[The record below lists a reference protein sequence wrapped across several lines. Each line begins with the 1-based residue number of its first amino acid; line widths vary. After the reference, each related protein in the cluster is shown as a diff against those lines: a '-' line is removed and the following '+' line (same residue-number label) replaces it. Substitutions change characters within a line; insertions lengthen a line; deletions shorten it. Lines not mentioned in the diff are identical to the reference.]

1 MSSSL
6 GAFTCVL
13 PYIAKGNP
21 MFLKR
26 LSVAFLCALVAVCS
40 GCHRSNSVSSGSA
53 IRNVK
58 IAQWGQGKYLIY
70 LPVYLAQSQ
79 GFFEK
84 HNVHADVVF
93 SGNDDQVFA
102 TVVRGDAQFGVG
114 DPIFSAISTQRG
126 LPGVEVASIVGRVA
140 LWGIGKKIAK
150 QIHSPQDLSGL
161 RIGTFP
167 RPSTTYTLLAS
178 TLKQSHVNAQIV
190 EVQIGSELALLESN
204 KVDIVFLLEPDAS
217 LAESKGYSVVMSLP
231 ALWGKFAF
239 TGLTTTR
246 QYATDNAALTSD
258 MEAALDDAVHFA
270 YNNTAE
276 ATADAQ
282 KLFPQIDPGVVAKA
296 VARMIAE
303 RTLPTSAAVDKDG
316 WSHAIQVREQ
326 IGDLKGDSQ
335 FLECLWSPR

>member
-1 MSSSL
+1 MLRRRWS
-6 GAFTCVL
+6 AVL
-13 PYIAKGNP
+13 
-21 MFLKR
+21 
-26 LSVAFLCALVAVCS
+26 LCALAAWCS
-40 GCHRSNSVSSGSA
+40 GCRRHDTGSA
-53 IRNVK
+53 GSGLRNVK

-84 HNVHADVVF
+84 HNIHADLLF

-102 TVVRGDAQFGVG
+102 TVARGDAQFGVG

-126 LPGVEVASIVGRVA
+126 LPGVEAASIVGRVA
-140 LWGIGKKIAK
+140 LWGIGKKGAK
-150 QIHSPQDLSGL
+150 QIHTPQDLAGL

-167 RPSTTYTLLAS
+167 RPSTTYTLLAD

-204 KVDIVFLLEPDAS
+204 KVDVVFLLEPDAS
-217 LAESKGYSVVMSLP
+217 LAESKGYSIVMSLP

-246 QYATDNAALTSD
+246 QYATDHAALTSD

-270 YNNTAE
+270 HDNTP
-276 ATADAQ
+276 ATVAAAQ
-282 KLFPQIDPGVVAKA
+282 QLFPQIDPAVVNKA

-303 RTLPTSAAVDKDG
+303 QTLPTSAAVDQDG
-316 WSHAIQVREQ
+316 WMHAVQVREQ
-326 IGDLKGDSQ
+326 VGDLTGNSQ
-335 FLECLWSPR
+335 FLECLWAAK